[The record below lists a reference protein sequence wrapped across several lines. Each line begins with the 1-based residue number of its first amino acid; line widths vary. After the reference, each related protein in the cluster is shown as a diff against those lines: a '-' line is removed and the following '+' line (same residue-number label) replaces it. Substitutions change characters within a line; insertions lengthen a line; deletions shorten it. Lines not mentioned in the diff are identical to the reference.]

1 MNEVFLLQKMYCKV
15 KLIEKCECMLYT
27 IASNTTISMIENKMF
42 EKFSQLRFIL
52 LHCGGMCIH
61 INSIRKLND

>member
-27 IASNTTISMIENKMF
+27 IASITIDTTISMIENKMF
-42 EKFSQLRFIL
+42 EKFAQLRFIL
-52 LHCGGMCIH
+52 LHC
-61 INSIRKLND
+61 